1 VKPKEKIGEK
11 RIMREIKFRTFDKK
25 YKIMLDPEDIS
36 ISSKYRQWLGI
47 VDTQNIMQYTGLKD
61 VNGKEIYDGDIAK
74 YITYN
79 DIYYSHK
86 NNYEFKINQV
96 MWGETGDSDG
106 WLHDKHYEWII
117 GNDSLADVADSCY
130 ADKMYF
136 EIIGNIYENPELLE
150 DYNESEI

>member
-11 RIMREIKFRTFDKK
+11 RIMREIKFRAWDKTLK
-25 YKIMLDPEDIS
+25 YMI
-36 ISSKYRQWLGI
+36 QWDKLEMHHFYDDDVI
-47 VDTQNIMQYTGLKD
+47 LMQYTGLKD
-61 VNGKEIYDGDIAK
+61 INGKEIYDGDIAK
-74 YITYN
+74 YITYD
-79 DIYYSHK
+79 DIYYSDK

-117 GNDSLADVADSCY
+117 GEDSLADVADSCY